1 MDEEKTKSLIV
12 NDHVRTVSIR
22 TSTVLTTGMD
32 ALWILAAD
40 ALDGGDHQE
49 HCVCHRGDEQ
59 SRAEQSKPQSRSS
72 IPRFEM

>member
-22 TSTVLTTGMD
+22 TSTVLATGMD
-32 ALWILAAD
+32 ALWIMAAN

-49 HCVCHRGDEQ
+49 HCMCHRGDEQ
-59 SRAEQSKPQSRSS
+59 SRSRAEQTAEQKQHSQ
-72 IPRFEM
+72 I